1 MKKKI
6 FTVLLLCFFL
16 FLPSI
21 INSQEYYIQY
31 AFSLSLLSPNTS
43 SARNQW
49 SLLIEQQLPKIG
61 ISITL
66 HESTAWGNIGHRTW
80 SYPLTDYGYL
90 PTYAEG
96 GYDILFTGKTWDFDW
111 DPTGCFDSRSIIP
124 FGNNFYQYSNSV
136 YDDNLDLYLTSS
148 DPIERNG
155 YLEQIRKILYDDLPS
170 ICLVYPRHFYVY
182 RNTVSGIDFELL
194 SSGNHRV
201 EFWKNSF
208 ESIIRYAIPADFR
221 EPNIFV
227 SRSIFDKI
235 WMNSVYGSLLKRGQD
250 DHFWEPIIARNYTID
265 PYGNSIIVD
274 IDPNAKF
281 SDNSS
286 VLAEDVAYSYA
297 LHMNPNIKSPMNSIL
312 TKHLQNNSSIEVID
326 TDTIEFHLNTS
337 YIFSSNLLSLG
348 IIDKSTVEPLIDT
361 YGYSVFEE
369 LPLTGNVN
377 DSLVKS
383 CGPFILEEFDPINS
397 IVKLIPNPY
406 WKELSA
412 MEDNVL
418 LEAFYIKYVSGRDK
432 AISELIAGNVDLID
446 ANYYPIIA
454 DFEGVSG
461 IEGVL
466 VKVPSYEEIAVNMMH
481 PVIGTGELTPVGT
494 AEAAKCIR
502 KAISHAV
509 PRQVIVDEILE
520 GFGAPGITP
529 YPVSVISFDQNSLE
543 PYAYDI
549 DLAIDYME
557 AAGYDIL
564 VYPEYTPYNN
574 GKMARNFTLAF
585 LGILIIPIVLSRFIV
600 YIVKKN
606 SLKKYIMSK

>member
-1 MKKKI
+1 
-6 FTVLLLCFFL
+6 
-16 FLPSI
+16 
-21 INSQEYYIQY
+21 
-31 AFSLSLLSPNTS
+31 
-43 SARNQW
+43 
-49 SLLIEQQLPKIG
+49 
-61 ISITL
+61 
-66 HESTAWGNIGHRTW
+66 
-80 SYPLTDYGYL
+80 
-90 PTYAEG
+90 
-96 GYDILFTGKTWDFDW
+96 
-111 DPTGCFDSRSIIP
+111 
-124 FGNNFYQYSNSV
+124 
-136 YDDNLDLYLTSS
+136 
-148 DPIERNG
+148 
-155 YLEQIRKILYDDLPS
+155 
-170 ICLVYPRHFYVY
+170 
-182 RNTVSGIDFELL
+182 
-194 SSGNHRV
+194 
-201 EFWKNSF
+201 
-208 ESIIRYAIPADFR
+208 
-221 EPNIFV
+221 
-227 SRSIFDKI
+227 
-235 WMNSVYGSLLKRGQD
+235 
-250 DHFWEPIIARNYTID
+250 
-265 PYGNSIIVD
+265 
-274 IDPNAKF
+274 
-281 SDNSS
+281 
-286 VLAEDVAYSYA
+286 
-297 LHMNPNIKSPMNSIL
+297 NPNIKSPMNSIL

-446 ANYYPIIA
+446 ANYYPKLS

-509 PRQVIVDEILE
+509 PRQIIVDEILE

-529 YPVSVISFDQNSLE
+529 YPDSVIAFDLNSLE